1 MPSQI
6 DNRLYRRIRGFSGWA
21 AAALVG
27 VGAFLGFATFLLL
40 TGLTPIQPSGKN
52 ITYLLIANA
61 VVVAIMVA
69 MIAAQFL
76 HLLWERRRGTAGAGL
91 HVRLVGLFSLVAV
104 VPALLV
110 AAFATVTLSRGL
122 DTWFSTQTRG
132 IVETAASVAD
142 AYVTNAS
149 EATRNDLANI
159 AGDLVQQ
166 QQIQSFN
173 EDRPTFS
180 QRLTRH
186 ASLRNLGAIF
196 VVDITSQEVDTSVAA
211 SKEIGFLPPSTDIQ
225 AQIAKGDPVLIP
237 PARGSNLIRAAMK
250 LQGYPN
256 AYLYIYRLVSPAVIE
271 QLEKTRAAKAQ
282 YDQLQN
288 DRFGVQLNFA
298 LVYSLL
304 ALIFLLAA
312 VWAGMWFSDR
322 LVAPIVRLLNA
333 SRDVARGDFN
343 AKVKVIDGPGDLQ
356 RLSQTFNL
364 MTDQI
369 AQSRDQLV
377 ETNQQLDG
385 RRRFTEA
392 MLEGVSAGIIGI
404 GSDQRITL
412 VNKSALNLLGKAD
425 HELMGQSVTNA
436 LPEFAAIYHAAQARS
451 VGSADG
457 QIDYKVRGQDLSFI
471 VRITT
476 ELGTHADHGHVLTFD
491 DITQLV
497 SAQRNSA
504 WSDIARRIAHEIKN
518 PLTPIQLSAERL
530 KRKYLKEIQSD
541 RQIFEQCTD
550 TIIRQVG
557 DIGRIVDEFSSF
569 ARMPSAVP
577 EPNNLNDMVREATVL
592 QRVSASDVDIEFAF
606 GSDQLVFPFDRRL
619 LTQAVTNLVKNAG
632 EAIEARN
639 ADAPRGRILIST
651 GLHGDVPFMSV
662 TDNGI
667 GLPEENRNRL
677 AEPYMTTREK
687 GTGLGLA
694 IVKRIMEEHGGFLR
708 LSDAPGGKGAVVTLE
723 FAPQPELVRESA

>member
-1 MPSQI
+1 MANQI
-6 DNRLYRRIRGFSGWA
+6 DNRLYRRIRGMSGWA
-21 AAALVG
+21 AAVLVA
-27 VGAFLGFATFLLL
+27 VGAILGFFTFLLL
-40 TGLTPIQPSGKN
+40 TGLTPIKPTSSN
-52 ITYLLIANA
+52 IGNLLIANG

-69 MIAAQFL
+69 LILGQVG
-76 HLLWERRRGTAGAGL
+76 HLFWERRRGTAGAGL
-91 HVRLVGLFSLVAV
+91 HIRLVTLFSMVAV

-110 AAFATVTLSRGL
+110 AAFATVTLNRGL
-122 DTWFSTQTRG
+122 DAWFSAQTRA
-132 IVETAASVAD
+132 IVETAAQVAD
-142 AYVTNAS
+142 AYITNAS

-166 QQIQSFN
+166 QQVDNFGNDKQAFA
-173 EDRPTFS
+173 
-180 QRLTRH
+180 QRVLRH
-186 ASLRNLGAIF
+186 AELRNLAAIF
-196 VVDITSQEVDTSVAA
+196 LVNSETNEVDLRVAA
-211 SKEIGFLPPSTDIQ
+211 SNEINFLAPTPD
-225 AQIAKGDPVLIP
+225 ALDQIKKGDPVLIP
-237 PARGSNLIRAAMK
+237 PGRGSNLIRAAMK

-256 AYLYIYRLVSPAVIE
+256 DYLYIYRLVSPSVIE
-271 QLEKTRAAKAQ
+271 QLTKTRDAKAQ
-282 YDQLQN
+282 YDQLQK
-288 DRFGVQLNFA
+288 DRLGVQLTFA
-298 LVYSLL
+298 LVYALV

-312 VWAGMWFSDR
+312 IWAGMWFSDR

-333 SRDVARGDFN
+333 SREVARGDFN
-343 AKVKVIDGPGDLQ
+343 AKVKVIEGPGDLQ

-377 ETNQQLDG
+377 STNQQLDE

-392 MLEGVSAGIIGI
+392 MLEGVTAGVIGI
-404 GSDQRITL
+404 GPDQRITL
-412 VNKSALNLLGKAD
+412 VNRSAQHLLRKPDRELLGQTLVDAI
-425 HELMGQSVTNA
+425 
-436 LPEFAAIYHAAQARS
+436 PEFADIYHTALSRS
-451 VGSADG
+451 IGSADG
-457 QIDYKVRGQDLSFI
+457 QVDYKVNGLDLSFI

-476 ELGTHADHGHVLTFD
+476 EFGSELAHGHVLTFD

-504 WSDIARRIAHEIKN
+504 WADIARRIAHEIKN

-530 KRKYLKEIQSD
+530 KRKYLKEIVSD
-541 RQIFEQCTD
+541 KQVFEQCTD

-592 QRVSASDVDIEFAF
+592 QRVSSSNIDIDFELA
-606 GSDQLVFPFDRRL
+606 DDKLVFPFDRRL
-619 LTQAVTNLVKNAG
+619 LTQAVTNLVKNAS
-632 EAIEARN
+632 EAIEARPDH
-639 ADAPRGRILIST
+639 AERGRILIST
-651 GLHGDVPFMSV
+651 GLNDEVPFLSF

-667 GLPEENRNRL
+667 GLPHENRHRL

-694 IVKRIMEEHGGFLR
+694 IVKRIMEEHGGLLR
-708 LSDAPGGKGAVVTLE
+708 LSDAPGGKGAMVRLE